1 MFICFKKGLFQEQ
14 EGLLVSRT
22 ASCLFQEPLKEER
35 TGVLLL
41 CSRKPG
47 FVYLFQ
53 EWFVSRTRRRPGEE
67 PGVVQE
73 EEEEPGV
80 VQEDNVVSC

>member
-1 MFICFKKGLFQEQ
+1 MFQE
-14 EGLLVSRT
+14 GFVSRT
-22 ASCLFQEPLKEER
+22 RRKEER

-53 EWFVSRTRRRPGEE
+53 EGFVSKKKTRCCSEE